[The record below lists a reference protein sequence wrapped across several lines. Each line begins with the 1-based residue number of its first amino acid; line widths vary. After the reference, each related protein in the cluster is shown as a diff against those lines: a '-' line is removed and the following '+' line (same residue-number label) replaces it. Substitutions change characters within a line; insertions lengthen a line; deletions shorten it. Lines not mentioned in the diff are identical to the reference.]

1 MPALPAD
8 LVKTERLAPIA
19 AKPTGETVTID
30 KAILNELVERF
41 AQAIGAVE
49 RGNTRAA
56 GVRTLWGCVDAVMR
70 TGERA
75 AGC

>member
-1 MPALPAD
+1 MPALPAE

-19 AKPTGETVTID
+19 AKPTGETVAID
-30 KAILNELVERF
+30 KGILNELVERF

-56 GVRTLWGCVDAVMR
+56 GVRTLWGCIGAITQ
-70 TGERA
+70 TGERP